1 MNPRAFFASPG
12 GVFFRSGGV
21 TGAGGWRSRA
31 ARVCFGRGD
40 GSGLTGTVA
49 TGGGGG
55 EVETCF
61 GRSALVAG
69 VGCTAAGT
77 TGTTGDATTPDDG
90 EVVGPVLWWL
100 VLGTVGA

>member
-1 MNPRAFFASPG
+1 MNPGAFFASPG
-12 GVFFRSGGV
+12 GVFFCSGGV

-31 ARVCFGRGD
+31 AGVSVGRGD

-49 TGGGGG
+49 TGGGG

-61 GRSALVAG
+61 GRSALAAG
-69 VGCTAAGT
+69 VGCTAAT
-77 TGTTGDATTPDDG
+77 TGTIGDATTPDDG

-100 VLGTVGA
+100 VLGTAGA